1 MEGEWEVILFEP
13 DENSYRLK
21 KHKSLPPSEGVKGR
35 WNNRALQ
42 MRVQFYNPAS
52 RRGGGKWRRNKK
64 GFVFLLALMA
74 TSSLTLID

>member
-21 KHKSLPPSEGVKGR
+21 KHKSLPPLEGVKGR
-35 WNNRALQ
+35 RNNRALQ

-52 RRGGGKWRRNKK
+52 RRGGGKGRRK
-64 GFVFLLALMA
+64 AL
-74 TSSLTLID
+74 SFYSR